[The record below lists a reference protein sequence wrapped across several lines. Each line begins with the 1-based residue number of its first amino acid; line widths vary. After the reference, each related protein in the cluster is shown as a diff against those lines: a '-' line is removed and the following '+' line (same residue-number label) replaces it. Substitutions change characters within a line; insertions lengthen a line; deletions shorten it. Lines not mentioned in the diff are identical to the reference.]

1 MWISTLVPERLRT
14 TDLLDLSGM
23 TEVNCVLDGSAERPA
38 RLRYTTRHETQ
49 KRSTVPFP
57 SGTRGFLYCHVPDPI
72 HPVATEIRF
81 RLASGAIDDPQ
92 LSFAL
97 GEDLLL
103 SPEIPWRIHMMSLA
117 RRSAYT
123 FLATL
128 LLQDGLVSQEV
139 MDHWTNVKMPVR
151 LNQKT
156 PVLCRLNQPFVC
168 RLDSCDPFLYVA
180 DKLDVH
186 PVRAKSLMRDNRPTS
201 KGISQSRSP
210 YSGTWRVHRRVH
222 LLSLRPA
229 GDMLCHLESGLT
241 KGGKAVAY
249 VRVLKALTPI
259 TLIEPSY
266 DGYLPMPAVG
276 DVLRR
281 PGGEPA
287 QIVLSSRRFG
297 LAPLLRHAPDVGY
310 ISPLIDSPHHRQA
323 SSTTRKIHRVSNLVP
338 SMLNPIDFLDLSGEV
353 NPSIYVLDK
362 KIRVSYYRRPPP
374 DWFVSFPTGT
384 HGFLYAAEDSSLR
397 FRVTKDAHPSSFASG
412 HDLFR
417 PNGQLWTFYTKL
429 LG

>member
-1 MWISTLVPERLRT
+1 VPLIISTQWFSAQRTFSSGVRCRAYCAEIRRARSRDRVSLASGHHLGILGPSRAAHIPMQRALLSGRGSCLRHSFSSTKPTDFEFGRMWISTLVPERLRT
-14 TDLLDLSGM
+14 TDLLDISGM
-23 TEVNCVLDGSAERPA
+23 TEVNCALDGSAERPA
-38 RLRYTTRHETQ
+38 RLRYTTRYETQ

-57 SGTRGFLYCHVPDPI
+57 SGTRGFLYCHVPDRV

-92 LSFAL
+92 SAFAL

-201 KGISQSRSP
+201 KGLSQSRSP
-210 YSGTWRVHRRVH
+210 YSGVWRIHRRVH
-222 LLSLRPA
+222 
-229 GDMLCHLESGLT
+229 
-241 KGGKAVAY
+241 Y
-249 VRVLKALTPI
+249 
-259 TLIEPSY
+259 
-266 DGYLPMPAVG
+266 
-276 DVLRR
+276 
-281 PGGEPA
+281 
-287 QIVLSSRRFG
+287 
-297 LAPLLRHAPDVGY
+297 
-310 ISPLIDSPHHRQA
+310 
-323 SSTTRKIHRVSNLVP
+323 
-338 SMLNPIDFLDLSGEV
+338 
-353 NPSIYVLDK
+353 
-362 KIRVSYYRRPPP
+362 
-374 DWFVSFPTGT
+374 
-384 HGFLYAAEDSSLR
+384 
-397 FRVTKDAHPSSFASG
+397 
-412 HDLFR
+412 
-417 PNGQLWTFYTKL
+417 
-429 LG
+429 